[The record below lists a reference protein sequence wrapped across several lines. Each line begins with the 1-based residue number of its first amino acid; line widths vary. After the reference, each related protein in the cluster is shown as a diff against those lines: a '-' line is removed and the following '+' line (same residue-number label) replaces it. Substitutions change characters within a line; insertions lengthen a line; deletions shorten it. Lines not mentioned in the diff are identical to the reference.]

1 MLTSSALLAPVLP
14 TLLVDEHRRHYTPM
28 LTALAEASKRFVA
41 ETPAAVV
48 VLSARWNAPGPFR
61 VDAGRRHD
69 TITDYADLGVEVRHD
84 CPGNPA
90 LARAFDEWALASLQ
104 RGAWS
109 ELSGR
114 DPALAEKAQPEA
126 GLLHLEVLRGFLG
139 DDVQGTL
146 LCYESGPG
154 VGTALMEFVPAP
166 PPAAERAAAGGAT

>member
-1 MLTSSALLAPVLP
+1 MLTSYALLAPVLP

-69 TITDYADLGVEVRHD
+69 TITDYA
-84 CPGNPA
+84 
-90 LARAFDEWALASLQ
+90 Q